1 MTAPSNPFYS
11 TVFRLTVSAVT
22 LLALAAAAV
31 IWAVGTT
38 ANGIVT
44 RTTEAAIQAD
54 AAQLRTE
61 FANGGLDALAA
72 AVTERSRHATG
83 ALYYLADANGRKR
96 AGNLAERP
104 AEVRG
109 GARAGVF
116 EYHLPGARNN
126 EPQIAAGLLID
137 IDTGKGFLLVARN
150 IDGQHALLAAIY
162 RSLGFGLAALALIG
176 GGVGFLLARHL
187 LRRIDG
193 MSQASQAIMTGDLT
207 GRLPLQGSGDELD
220 RLATQLNLMLE
231 RIERLMSGLRE
242 VSDNIAHDLKTPLNR
257 LRNTAETAL
266 SDPRGSLAWREG
278 LERTIEEA
286 DNLIATFNALLLI
299 ARLEAGAIEES
310 FENLDLAAIA
320 ADVVELYA
328 PVAEDRGFQLAI
340 DARPPI
346 PIRANRQLVGQAI
359 ANLIDNAIKYG
370 AAPTATP
377 SAPAT
382 SADRSPVITVAAEI
396 TGNQAVLCVADH
408 GPGIPTADRERALK
422 RFVRLDASR
431 TRPGTG
437 LGLSL
442 VAAVAQLHR
451 GTIRLED
458 NRPGLRVILALPL
471 TGALT
476 SDRPNLPSS
485 AAPVSPAIE
494 KV

>member
-1 MTAPSNPFYS
+1 MTAPSNPLRS
-11 TVFRLTVSAVT
+11 TVFRLSLTAATV
-22 LLALAAAAV
+22 LALAAAGV
-31 IWAVGTT
+31 IWTVGTT
-38 ANGIVT
+38 ANTIVT

-54 AAQLRTE
+54 AVQLRAE
-61 FANGGLDALAA
+61 FATGGLDALAA
-72 AVTERSRHATG
+72 AVAERSRHGTSS
-83 ALYYLADANGRKR
+83 LYYLADATGGKR
-96 AGNLAERP
+96 AGNLAEHP
-104 AEVRG
+104 ADIRG
-109 GARAGVF
+109 NARAGIF
-116 EYHLPGARNN
+116 EYRLSGTRST
-126 EPQIAAGLLID
+126 EPQIAAGLSID
-137 IDTGKGFLLVARN
+137 IDAGKGVLVVGRN
-150 IDGQHALLAAIY
+150 IDAQHALLAAIY

-176 GGVGFLLARHL
+176 GGGGFLLSRHL

-193 MSQASQAIMTGDLT
+193 MSRASQTIMSGDLT

-220 RLATQLNLMLE
+220 RLAGQLNLMLE
-231 RIERLMSGLRE
+231 QIERLMSSLRE

-310 FENLDLAAIA
+310 FESLDLASIA
-320 ADVVELYA
+320 ADVAELYA

-340 DARPPI
+340 DAPPPI
-346 PIRANRQLVGQAI
+346 PIRANRQLLGQAI

-370 AAPTATP
+370 AAPTTA
-377 SAPAT
+377 SSSLAT
-382 SADRSPVITVAAEI
+382 STDHSPVITVAAAI
-396 TGNQAVLCVADH
+396 TGNQAVLSVADR
-408 GPGIPTADRERALK
+408 GPGIPEPDRQRALK

-458 NRPGLRVILALPL
+458 NGPGLRVILALPL
-471 TGALT
+471 TSAPT
-476 SDRPNLPSS
+476 SDRRNAPPS
-485 AAPVSPAIE
+485 AAPAATAIE